1 MSFDDRRWVHMNGR
15 WNGRPAVKKVFD
27 DEDDDDEDDN
37 ARVRDGR
44 IQG

>member
-1 MSFDDRRWVHMNGR
+1 MIGGGLYEWKIER
-15 WNGRPAVKKVFD
+15 RPAVKKVFD

>member
-1 MSFDDRRWVHMNGR
+1 MEDGIVGR
-15 WNGRPAVKKVFD
+15 LSKKVFD